1 MERIKKFIKMNM
13 DAYLF
18 KGVVIG
24 ISGGID
30 SAVVGKLLVDS
41 MGKDK
46 VYGLIL
52 PERDTDSNTID
63 DAKLVCRFLDIEYE
77 MIDITGILRK
87 LGVYSLKPP
96 AFPFP
101 KIIQKIYS
109 KNIWEKE
116 DNPFIQDLTTQ
127 GDEKFL
133 ESLAYYRTKPRIRST
148 VLYFEAEK
156 RNYAVAGCTNKTE
169 YVTGFYTKW
178 GDEVCDIEPIRH
190 LYKTEVFELAKELNI
205 PKKIIDKK
213 PSPDIAPGITDEFA
227 IGMDYAELDRIL
239 MKIEGGKDLSLE
251 NEENVKKLRKC
262 WNLVNLGK
270 QNNYI
275 YHRYFS

>member
-1 MERIKKFIKMNM
+1 MKNIEEFIKINLDKYM
-13 DAYLF
+13 F
-18 KGVVIG
+18 KGAVIG

-41 MGKDK
+41 IGKDK

-52 PERDTDSNTID
+52 PERDTDSTTID
-63 DAKLVCRFLDIEYE
+63 DAKLVCNYLDIEYE
-77 MIDITGILRK
+77 KIDITGILRK

-101 KIIQKIYS
+101 KAVQRIYS
-109 KNIWEKE
+109 KNIWKNE

-133 ESLAYYRTKPRIRST
+133 EALAYYRTKPRIRST

-190 LYKTEVFELAKELNI
+190 LYKTEVFELAKKLSI
-205 PKKIIDKK
+205 PQKIIDKK

-227 IGMDYAELDRIL
+227 IGMDYWELDRIL
-239 MKIEGGKDLSLE
+239 MKIERGEDLSSENQNTLNKIMEILE
-251 NEENVKKLRKC
+251 YRGFREVRQLH
-262 WNLVNLGK
+262 LP
-270 QNNYI
+270 
-275 YHRYFS
+275 

>member
-1 MERIKKFIKMNM
+1 MERIKEFIRINVDK
-13 DAYLF
+13 YWF

-41 MGKDK
+41 IGKDK

-63 DAKLVCRFLDIEYE
+63 DAKLVCCFLDIEYQV
-77 MIDITGILRK
+77 IDITGILRK

-101 KIIQKIYS
+101 KAIQKVYS
-109 KNIWEKE
+109 KNIWRKE
-116 DNPFIQDLTTQ
+116 NNPFIQDLTTQ

-133 ESLAYYRTKPRIRST
+133 EALAYYRTKPRIRSA

-190 LYKTEVFELAKELNI
+190 LYKTEVFQLAKELNI
-205 PKKIIDKK
+205 PKKIIDKE

-251 NEENVKKLRKC
+251 NEENVKKIKEMLEFSKFREA
-262 WNLVNLGK
+262 K
-270 QNNYI
+270 QL
-275 YHRYFS
+275 HLP

>member
-1 MERIKKFIKMNM
+1 MKNIEEFIKINLDKYM
-13 DAYLF
+13 F
-18 KGVVIG
+18 KGAVIG

-41 MGKDK
+41 IGKDK

-52 PERDTDSNTID
+52 PERDTDSTTID
-63 DAKLVCRFLDIEYE
+63 DAKLVCNYLDIEYE
-77 MIDITGILRK
+77 KIDITGILRK

-101 KIIQKIYS
+101 KAVQRIYS
-109 KNIWEKE
+109 KNIWRKE

-133 ESLAYYRTKPRIRST
+133 EALAYYRTKPRIRSV

-156 RNYAVAGCTNKTE
+156 KNYAVAGCTNKTE

-190 LYKTEVFELAKELNI
+190 LYKTEVFELAKKLSI
-205 PKKIIDKK
+205 PQKIIDKK

-227 IGMDYAELDRIL
+227 IGMDYWELDRIL
-239 MKIEGGKDLSLE
+239 MKIERGEDLSSENRESVEKVKEMLE
-251 NEENVKKLRKC
+251 
-262 WNLVNLGK
+262 
-270 QNNYI
+270 
-275 YHRYFS
+275 FSRFREARQLHLP

>member
-227 IGMDYAELDRIL
+227 LGIDYTELDTIL
-239 MKIEGGKDLSLE
+239 KKIERGEDLSSE
-251 NEENVKKLRKC
+251 NEENVKKVREMLE
-262 WNLVNLGK
+262 
-270 QNNYI
+270 
-275 YHRYFS
+275 FSKFREVRQLHLP